1 MRCRVFAFQQLDEL
15 VKQLVGR
22 NLRQTSNP
30 AEFRDTPAE
39 KSDVF
44 SETFN
49 RRVAAT
55 RLAMDTLIYLISVG
69 IVATATVGAFFGV
82 AFVLLAHPRVEV
94 GILADL
100 LNQQVD
106 AEVSP
111 QRSDTFP
118 PSDSS
123 AAVPTESGS
132 SSERAAESSDHLA
145 APRLSVPD
153 WTPAI
158 PPNYLRA
165 HRHGRGARMTGTT
178 ADQLNRQELAG
189 LLAGRSLPCRRVGCA
204 ATDIKNTRAVN
215 RDLARH

>member
-1 MRCRVFAFQQLDEL
+1 MRCRVFAFQRLDEPP
-15 VKQLVGR
+15 KQLVPR

-44 SETFN
+44 SETVN

-55 RLAMDTLIYLISVG
+55 RLAMDTLFYLVSLG
-69 IVATATVGAFFGV
+69 IVAATTVGAFFGV
-82 AFVLLAHPRVEV
+82 AFLLLAHREVEV
-94 GILADL
+94 EILADL
-100 LNQQVD
+100 LNHKVD
-106 AEVSP
+106 TEVSS

-123 AAVPTESGS
+123 ASAPTGSGS
-132 SSERAAESSDHLA
+132 SSERATQSSDRVASPL
-145 APRLSVPD
+145 LSVPD

-165 HRHGRGARMTGTT
+165 HRHRREARMTGTT
-178 ADQLNRQELAG
+178 ADQLNHQQLAG

-215 RDLARH
+215 RERH